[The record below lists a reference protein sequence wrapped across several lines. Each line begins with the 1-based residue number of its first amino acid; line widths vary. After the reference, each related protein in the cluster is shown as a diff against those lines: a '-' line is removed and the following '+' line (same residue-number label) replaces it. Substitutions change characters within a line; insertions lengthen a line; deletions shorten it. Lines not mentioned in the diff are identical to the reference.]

1 MDVLELML
9 KMDVVQVEVLKIE
22 RWKMEVVV
30 QPKDFTKWSSKGV
43 LVGS

>member
-30 QPKDFTKWSSKGV
+30 QPKDFTK
-43 LVGS
+43 